1 MKKSLLAAAL
11 FFPLSISG
19 PAFAQPA
26 APPTKLYASSAEVRA
41 LVAKAKAEHKAGNTV
56 ELVVN
61 DEGYP
66 FQLEYRTATTPPS
79 IHPTHAELIEIIE
92 GSCTLITGGKLV
104 GAKPA
109 APGAMTASGTAI
121 EGGSP
126 RKVAKGDYILV
137 PANTPHQYT
146 EVNGLIM
153 MTLHMPVAGK

>member
-1 MKKSLLAAAL
+1 MKNILRMTALIALL
-11 FFPLSISG
+11 PL

-26 APPTKLYASSAEVRA
+26 APPTKLYASSAEVQA
-41 LVAKAKAEHKAGNTV
+41 LVAQAKAEHKGGNTV
-56 ELVVN
+56 KLVVN

-79 IHPTHAELIEIIE
+79 IHPNHAELIEIID

-109 APGAMTASGTAI
+109 APGAMTAGGTSI
-121 EGGSP
+121 EGGTP

-146 EVNGLIM
+146 EVNGLTM
-153 MTLHMPVAGK
+153 MTLHMPVSK

>member
-1 MKKSLLAAAL
+1 MKNLLFATVLLIPSYAL
-11 FFPLSISG
+11 
-19 PAFAQPA
+19 AQPS
-26 APPTKLYASSAEVRA
+26 APPTKLFASSADVQA

-66 FQLEYRTATTPPS
+66 MQLEYRTETTPPS
-79 IHPTHAELIEIIE
+79 IHPHHAELIEVID
-92 GSCTLITGGKLV
+92 GSCTLVTGGTLV

-109 APGAMTASGTAI
+109 NPGAMTLGGTAI
-121 EGGSP
+121 EGGTP

-146 EVNGLIM
+146 EVNGLTM